1 MNKDILK
8 LAIPNIISNISV
20 PLLSAVDTALM
31 GHLSSTHLAAIGI
44 SSMIFVF
51 IYGSFG
57 FLRMGTTGITAQFF
71 GSKNEKEIYNTLLRA
86 MIVATILAFTLI
98 VFKDFIF
105 DIAIYLMN
113 IDSSYKEYAHEYFN
127 IRIYAALAQF
137 LQFAIFGWFFGV
149 QNALIPLYVTIL
161 INIVNAIFSIYFV
174 RYMDMGIDGVAYGT
188 LISQYIGLV
197 VLIFLLY
204 LRFKRYK
211 ISICAKDIFVND
223 RIKRFFV
230 VNKDIF
236 IRTMT
241 LTFVLAFFYSQAA
254 KYSKDM
260 LATMT
265 VLMQFLIWFSFGVDG
280 FANATESLVGRFYG
294 AKDWKNFYKAIR
306 YNFYYALLFTIFYML
321 IYYNYYDQI
330 VKIYSS
336 ESEIIASTK
345 RYFYLVLL
353 LPIFGFAA
361 FVWDGV
367 FVGMTAS
374 KALRNTILLSSIP
387 FFGAFYLFRS
397 IDYGYALF
405 GSFLLFFL
413 FRGIIQSYIFYN
425 KKLNLK

>member
-31 GHLSSTHLAAIGI
+31 GHLSSTYLAAIGI

-86 MIVATILAFTLI
+86 LIVATILAFTLI
-98 VFKDFIF
+98 IFKDFIF
-105 DIAIYLMN
+105 DISIYLMN
-113 IDSSYKEYAHEYFN
+113 IDESYKDYAHSYFN

-197 VLIFLLY
+197 VLLFLLY

-211 ISICAKDIFVND
+211 ISICAKDIFVNE

-294 AKDWKNFYKAIR
+294 ANDWKNFYKAIR
-306 YNFYYALLFTIFYML
+306 YNFYYAFFFSLFFVL
-321 IYYNYYDQI
+321 VYYLFFEQI
-330 VKIYSS
+330 VAIYSS
-336 ESEIIASTK
+336 DKEIILSSK
-345 RYFYLVLL
+345 RYCLFVVL
-353 LPIFGFAA
+353 LPIFSFVA
-361 FVWDGV
+361 FIWDGV

-374 KALRNTILLSSIP
+374 KALRDTILLSSIL
-387 FFGAFYLFRS
+387 FFATFYLFRS
-397 IDYGYALF
+397 IDYGYALI
-405 GSFLLFFL
+405 GSFLLFFI
-413 FRGIIQSYIFYN
+413 FRSFIQSYLFYKN
-425 KKLNLK
+425 RLNIK